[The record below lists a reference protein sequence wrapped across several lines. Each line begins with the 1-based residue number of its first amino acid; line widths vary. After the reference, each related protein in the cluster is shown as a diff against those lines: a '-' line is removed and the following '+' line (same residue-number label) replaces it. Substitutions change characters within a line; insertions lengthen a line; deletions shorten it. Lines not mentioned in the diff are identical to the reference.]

1 MARANAFI
9 LLKQF
14 FLRRIEEIGKESLK
28 KKRDYITL
36 KAEHH
41 DSASVWAGR
50 IALEI
55 FHFAA
60 IGKYL
65 AIQSKDVILLF

>member
-14 FLRRIEEIGKESLK
+14 FLRRIEKIGKESLK

-65 AIQSKDVILLF
+65 AMQSKD